1 MRELISFFLRGS
13 SVSSTHRSS
22 SSFCGTI
29 SHRLMERRRATCG
42 PGALQP
48 SPPSVHRFSS
58 CVAHQF
64 SLLGSISLLYLLSI
78 FSQTPTVFGL
88 IIDFLSLIP
97 HVFFKYLVS
106 PLFYRT
112 FSSLLVFLPFNFHL
126 SMQGLPCLIGRKK
139 IR

>member
-1 MRELISFFLRGS
+1 MRELISSFLLGP

-48 SPPSVHRFSS
+48 SPHPFAGSAR
-58 CVAHQF
+58 VAHQF

-97 HVFFKYLVS
+97 HVFFKYLFS

-126 SMQGLPCLIGRKK
+126 SMQGLPCLIRRKK